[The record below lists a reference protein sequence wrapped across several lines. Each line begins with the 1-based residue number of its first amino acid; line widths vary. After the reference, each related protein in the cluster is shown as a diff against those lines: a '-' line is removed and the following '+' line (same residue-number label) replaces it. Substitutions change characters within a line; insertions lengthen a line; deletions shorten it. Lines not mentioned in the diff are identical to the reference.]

1 MTPEEE
7 VQRGLDAERLL
18 REPLLVEAFEKLE
31 KEYTRAWQTSPAR
44 DAEGREKLFLTLKC
58 LQKSRAHLTSV
69 LETGVMA
76 KATLVQRVQRAGESL
91 SGYFSR

>member
-1 MTPEEE
+1 VTPEEE

-44 DAEGREKLFLTLKC
+44 DAEGREKLFQMQKC
-58 LQKSRAHLTSV
+58 LSSVQLHLKTVMQNGQFVQKRTVA
-69 LETGVMA
+69 E
-76 KATLVQRVQRAGESL
+76 KIREAGRRFL
-91 SGYFSR
+91 PG